1 MAEEECNSDL
11 LDDAKVK
18 LHDRLALFLEDENR
32 ISDDVLSGTDEIMER
47 LSHVGSDLR
56 QEGLSPLT
64 VAAGLILRAKMLLFE
79 SEPVHVCEIFAYIL
93 RFESLKYP
101 EEIADMFVEAPLRV
115 VEDD

>member
-1 MAEEECNSDL
+1 
-11 LDDAKVK
+11 
-18 LHDRLALFLEDENR
+18 
-32 ISDDVLSGTDEIMER
+32 
-47 LSHVGSDLR
+47 
-56 QEGLSPLT
+56 